1 MQTSPILQGA
11 TVLVGWVNRRK
22 ILGTLVEQMLP
33 VWQFDFGN
41 QLQFLYQFLWFKI
54 EMR

>member
-11 TVLVGWVNRRK
+11 TVLEGWVNRRK

-33 VWQFDFGN
+33 VWRFDFGN
-41 QLQFLYQFLWFKI
+41 QL
-54 EMR
+54 

>member
-22 ILGTLVEQMLP
+22 ILGTLVEHMLP
-33 VWQFDFGN
+33 SGN
-41 QLQFLYQFLWFKI
+41 LILATSSYVYQFLWFKI